1 MSKGGRVSSTAYL
14 DGRHKG
20 KESKEDDEQLGAQV
34 LGDVP
39 TLLAQP

>member
-1 MSKGGRVSSTAYL
+1 MGKGGQVSSTAYL
-14 DGRHKG
+14 DGRHEG
-20 KESKEDDEQLGAQV
+20 EESEEDNEQLGAQV

>member
-1 MSKGGRVSSTAYL
+1 MGKGGQVSSTAYL
-14 DGRHKG
+14 DGRHEG
-20 KESKEDDEQLGAQV
+20 EESEEDDEQLGAQV